1 MPNLNY
7 IGGMNQNLGNL
18 NLNNLNSLGSLN
30 NMSGLGLSGMGN
42 GLGSNM
48 MGSKLLIN
56 LDNLFGN
63 QVNLN
68 PLKSQN
74 RTEIHSKETPT
85 NSNIMSNASSI
96 LGNSNLGSLGSNM
109 NLMGSYGGNN
119 LGSGLGSN
127 Y

>member
-7 IGGMNQNLGNL
+7 LGGMNQNLGSL

-30 NMSGLGLSGMGN
+30 NMSGLGMSGMGN

-56 LDNLFGN
+56 LDSLFGN

-74 RTEIHSKETPT
+74 RTEVHKETAT
-85 NSNIMSNASSI
+85 NSNIMNNASSI

-109 NLMGSYGGNN
+109 NLMGNYGGNN